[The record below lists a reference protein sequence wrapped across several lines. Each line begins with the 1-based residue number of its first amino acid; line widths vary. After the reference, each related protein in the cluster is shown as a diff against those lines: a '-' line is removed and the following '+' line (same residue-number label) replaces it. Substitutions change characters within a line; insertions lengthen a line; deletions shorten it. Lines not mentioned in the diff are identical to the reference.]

1 MNDDEPQRVREPAHG
16 WCSLRLRFD
25 QRELA
30 LLRAAEQVRGV
41 ALAHTPRPDDLRT
54 ALSLARAGHKLGA
67 AAPGA
72 SVSLEENEVN
82 LLLAALRYTTDEVQ
96 RASRTEN
103 NQDPRQ
109 REAIATAF
117 PELVELGGWRSFGLT
132 RELEALTA
140 RLQNAVSSKY

>member
-1 MNDDEPQRVREPAHG
+1 MINNEPHRDREQAHG

-54 ALSLARAGHKLGA
+54 ALLLARAGHKLAA

-72 SVSLEENEVN
+72 SISLDESEIN
-82 LLLAALRYTTDEVQ
+82 LLLAALRFTTDEVQ
-96 RASRTEN
+96 QGPRSQNARDS
-103 NQDPRQ
+103 RQ
-109 REAIATAF
+109 REAVTAAF
-117 PELVELGGWRSFGLT
+117 PELSELGGWRTFGLT
-132 RELEALTA
+132 RELEALA
-140 RLQNAVSSKY
+140 LRLHSALTSH